1 MITLISFSFFLIN
14 YYVNENVETNLLTNK
29 LHRRSH
35 CYLNPILF
43 CAATAIVGVCPLNG
57 RLAKIPYFLGGGSG
71 GMGGGKDG
79 SRILMKNRNEKKR
92 KYSHHKRVLK
102 FLRGS

>member
-1 MITLISFSFFLIN
+1 MSENFETIFFAD
-14 YYVNENVETNLLTNK
+14 K
-29 LHRRSH
+29 HHR

-43 CAATAIVGVCPLNG
+43 CAAIAILGDGPLNG

-79 SRILMKNRNEKKR
+79 SRILMKKR
-92 KYSHHKRVLK
+92 KKKGNGKR
-102 FLRGS
+102 